1 MGSLIEKNIHC
12 GPFWV
17 IFNNINVENIVEL
30 KLAYVGGLNFVCS
43 TTPKQSVLV

>member
-1 MGSLIEKNIHC
+1 MVSLIEERIHF

-17 IFNNINVENIVEL
+17 IFFYINAENIAKM

-43 TTPKQSVLV
+43 VTPKQSVLV